1 MIVCELWWWDLLE
14 RTAVLPENQR
24 STASSKHDVCEYVS
38 CPCVL
43 SIGQRSMC
51 CLCCYLWLLSVH
63 RACRT
68 RTGLVCSAPAC
79 FPFQKAASH
88 YFMADFWTWC
98 GTPAKLRWELA
109 SFFFFFCWILVLIN
123 QIDLQERNG
132 NPALLA
138 TSYSARDEGEGS
150 CCSPAAPSIPIF
162 HLEYICLWASAVCWD
177 PCMPAPCSDLKE
189 GLVLCKGAVLCLRL
203 LAASCCSH
211 TSQAVNVSD
220 PVTLGARRFQKR
232 NVLPVL
238 WAGAGEYTYA
248 PKYCVLC
255 LILGPVILLFL
266 P

>member
-1 MIVCELWWWDLLE
+1 MLLPLALV
-14 RTAVLPENQR
+14 RAQGLQDSDRACLLCSSLLSLPE
-24 STASSKHDVCEYVS
+24 S
-38 CPCVL
+38 CL
-43 SIGQRSMC
+43 SLFHGWF
-51 CLCCYLWLLSVH
+51 LN
-63 RACRT
+63 
-68 RTGLVCSAPAC
+68 LVWNTC
-79 FPFQKAASH
+79 KAEVGISL
-88 YFMADFWTWC
+88 F
-98 GTPAKLRWELA
+98 
-109 SFFFFFCWILVLIN
+109 FFFFFCWILVLIN
-123 QIDLQERNG
+123 QIDLQERND

-189 GLVLCKGAVLCLRL
+189 GLVLCKGAVLCLGL

-220 PVTLGARRFQKR
+220 PVTLGARCFQKR

-238 WAGAGEYTYA
+238 WAGAGEYTCA